1 MKTKKTILSLS
12 LLIGLYSCHK
22 ENPIPNIKCHVYEQ
36 GSDVPIPFAQV
47 QWYDIEGFGSQVNY
61 VPAFISIADEHGQ
74 FEMPKNSTVDVGIAL
89 TATEEQYSEFGF
101 TDIPFNAAKTD
112 LNIPISCKSNL
123 KIKLIDDATT
133 QQNIVGAS
141 FKVNNGFRGVVQ
153 QADLSGNGNE
163 CMFDVRAHFPIE
175 LEIIKHYASGNYSS
189 EWITLDELQANEI
202 STYTLYY

>member
-74 FEMPKNSTVDVGIAL
+74 FEMPKISTVDVGIAL
-89 TATEEQYSEFGF
+89 TTSEEQYSEFGF

-153 QADLSGNGNE
+153 QADLSGSGNE
-163 CMFDVRAHFPIE
+163 CVFDVRAHFPIE